1 MSYSILYVLR
11 DENITNNSI
20 ISLHLSHAC
29 ISTVPIRLCDNVN
42 FCKCSNPKRPPF
54 LTTVNMLKSSCR
66 IVKFSSGQNAPSCNV
81 SILFLFKRNSFKFFK
96 PVRLS
101 PWIVCNSFLFISLQK
116 KYCIFIII
124 VNTVIINK
132 KRSYETISYNIRN
145 FFKFVKRSF
154 SCVK

>member
-1 MSYSILYVLR
+1 MSYCILYVLR
-11 DENITNNSI
+11 DENITNNST

-29 ISTVPIRLCDNVN
+29 ISMVLIRLCDNVN

-116 KYCIFIII
+116 EYRTFIII
-124 VNTVIINK
+124 LNTSNNK
-132 KRSYETISYNIRN
+132 R
-145 FFKFVKRSF
+145 
-154 SCVK
+154 